1 MRGKARIKKGV
12 RPFGGRVVDVL
23 GFDEYPNG
31 RRVVRIKPPT
41 DSRHLSPRE
50 YNLDEVEIL
59 TVEQEVPDW
68 AEPKD

>member
-1 MRGKARIKKGV
+1 MDQRRMGNSL
-12 RPFGGRVVDVL
+12 D
-23 GFDEYPNG
+23 G